1 MTFALAALVYFL
13 GLLLWIN
20 LLDLGSAPS
29 NVAHRFPIVLVLAC
43 GSAFVLSLSGVML
56 WIGDFAQ
63 TRVNARKGVQR
74 VGPDTSTDFSR
85 SAVAA
90 DVAMVALRFTL
101 VLPMF
106 ALLIITIVRI
116 VRLLFSS
123 DPIVARELA
132 KIIPLD
138 AVIALLL
145 LLFVLFARVPWLVH
159 ESPDGD
165 GAHPDA

>member
-1 MTFALAALVYFL
+1 
-13 GLLLWIN
+13 
-20 LLDLGSAPS
+20 
-29 NVAHRFPIVLVLAC
+29 
-43 GSAFVLSLSGVML
+43 
-56 WIGDFAQ
+56 
-63 TRVNARKGVQR
+63 
-74 VGPDTSTDFSR
+74 
-85 SAVAA
+85 
-90 DVAMVALRFTL
+90 MVALRFTL